1 MVIGK
6 TRWNSLFLQ
15 DMRNNPSGFPWATST
30 FINPFMG
37 HFRMLG
43 TTPFAG
49 WLTGVPLTTV
59 TPPAPM
65 TPVPPTLASAVVTMA
80 SRTLMNLAQVRQQT
94 AVLTDLLGLEQ
105 SHQEELSHTL
115 VPHAASEST
124 VSSSMEDQRQ
134 QEQLTPTIDSE
145 ARLAESGSLLQQSY
159 ETWDQMPALG
169 E

>member
-1 MVIGK
+1 
-6 TRWNSLFLQ
+6 
-15 DMRNNPSGFPWATST
+15 
-30 FINPFMG
+30 
-37 HFRMLG
+37 
-43 TTPFAG
+43 
-49 WLTGVPLTTV
+49 
-59 TPPAPM
+59 
-65 TPVPPTLASAVVTMA
+65 
-80 SRTLMNLAQVRQQT
+80 MNLAQVRQQT